1 MKSFLD
7 KLFRRLRL
15 GKIIRYIPNDSVVCD
30 IGCGREA
37 IFLKSI
43 SSFIKQGI
51 GLDGK
56 IEDYTD
62 SKFEFR
68 RFKIIDSLPIEKEK
82 CDIVTMVA
90 FLEHLDKPQLI
101 LGESF
106 RILKKGGKLIL
117 TTPTPLAKSILEFLS
132 FKLRLI
138 DENEIRDHKNY
149 FWPKDIQKMLEENG
163 FEGKNI
169 KSNYFEFFLNG
180 LVVAKK
186 WSRQPIDEYTF

>member
-56 IEDYTD
+56 IENYTD

-186 WSRQPIDEYTF
+186 